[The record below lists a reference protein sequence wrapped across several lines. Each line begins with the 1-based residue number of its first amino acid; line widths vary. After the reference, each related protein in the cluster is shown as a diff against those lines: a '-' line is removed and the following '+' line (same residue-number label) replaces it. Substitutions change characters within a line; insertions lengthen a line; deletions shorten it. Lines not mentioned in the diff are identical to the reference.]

1 MRIEPHVFRAADLVA
16 GDLALDLVNSV
27 TARDSA
33 PRDWLADYDALLQ
46 WAHQTGHFAANDLAR
61 LERLALAHPRKAKA
75 ALERLKRLREALCA
89 VMYALVHEA
98 EPAAADL
105 RLIENLHAAAAQA
118 ARLARHG
125 DGLALQWQAQTSQ
138 LDLIAHVVCA
148 RALPLLQQLELPRLR
163 ICDGHDCGWV
173 FLDTSKSGRRRWCD
187 MATCGNSAKAQ
198 RFLHRQQ
205 APRRRSGTA

>member
-27 TARDSA
+27 TARDST

-46 WAHQTGHFAANDLAR
+46 WARQTSQFAGADLAR
-61 LERLALAHPRKAKA
+61 LERLALAHPLKAKA
-75 ALERLKRLREALCA
+75 ALARLKRLREALCA
-89 VMYALVHEA
+89 VLYALVQSV
-98 EPAAADL
+98 EPTAADL
-105 RLIENLHAAAAQA
+105 RLIESMHAASAQA
-118 ARLARHG
+118 GRLARHA

-163 ICDGHDCGWV
+163 VCDGHDCGWV

-198 RFLHRQQ
+198 RFQHRQH
-205 APRRRSGTA
+205 APRRRSGAA